1 MFVSFNNLD
10 ADSGEKPSR
19 GSDLVPPKTMEP
31 PRSPKINMKQRFEV
45 DEQPERKSLRERLA
59 SAGNNECKD
68 SDDQPRFRRRSHRG
82 QEDNNHMRIQ
92 RKQSLSEQGDS
103 KRKMLRMFYGQ
114 SVDKTDIELMNESM
128 IKKVPDVP
136 ETITDRKINLSKSTS
151 KSDDA
156 ESKKCDKNVEDLRG
170 NVQSVQSK
178 LISKPST
185 DADKAE
191 PAKPTGDKSGILSK
205 VKSAITKPFENMT
218 SEKARVQEGNKN
230 QEDLEL
236 ELRILRT
243 RPLIIDQFDFSDL
256 KDEDDDDAF
265 AQPKPVFTG
274 GGPPLPPPPPGFS
287 GGGGAPPPPPPP
299 PGMGPPPPPPPPGMG
314 APPPPPPPMAGGG
327 MGPRRDQTRKL
338 VRLFWQEVKNLPTS
352 TALSKTIWSGIDHV
366 DVDTKKLQHLFENRT
381 KTGTL
386 KVCVKLCSHARA
398 HTKHDTPVV
407 SHQSSV
413 ISHRAPR
420 VPIASLRKD
429 FIDKFDSC
437 ICFSRKI

>member
-1 MFVSFNNLD
+1 MTRTGTDSCYTYHWSSAEIILFYSSILCLSIETVSFTTLGTD
-10 ADSGEKPSR
+10 IGEKQTK

-59 SAGNNECKD
+59 SAGTNDGKD
-68 SDDQPRFRRRSHRG
+68 PDDQPRYRRRSNRD
-82 QEDNNHMRIQ
+82 QDDNKHMRIQ

-114 SVDKTDIELMNESM
+114 SVDKTDIELINEGM
-128 IKKVPDVP
+128 TKKVPDVP

-151 KSDDA
+151 KSDDSD
-156 ESKKCDKNVEDLRG
+156 SKKSDKNIEDLKG
-170 NVQSVQSK
+170 NVQAVQSK

-265 AQPKPVFTG
+265 AQPKPVVTTD
-274 GGPPLPPPPPGFS
+274 GPPLPPPPPGFA
-287 GGGGAPPPPPPP
+287 GGGG
-299 PGMGPPPPPPPPGMG
+299 GPPPPPPPPGMG

-327 MGPRRDQTRKL
+327 LGPRRDQTRKL

-366 DVDTKKLQHLFENRT
+366 DVDTKKLEHLFENRA

-386 KVCVKLCSHARA
+386 KVCVKPIAHVIHA
-398 HTKHDTPVV
+398 HTH
-407 SHQSSV
+407 
-413 ISHRAPR
+413 
-420 VPIASLRKD
+420 
-429 FIDKFDSC
+429 
-437 ICFSRKI
+437 